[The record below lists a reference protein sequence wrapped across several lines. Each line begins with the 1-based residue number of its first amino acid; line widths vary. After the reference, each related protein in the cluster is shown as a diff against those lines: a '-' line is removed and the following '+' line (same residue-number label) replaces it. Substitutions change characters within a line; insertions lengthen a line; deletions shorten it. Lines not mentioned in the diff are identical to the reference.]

1 MPPLKPAYLQ
11 RISISSRLIL
21 YAQSHANFS
30 TSVPRWPRLRPSA
43 RASRILATS
52 DDIHSNE
59 LDSTPSPS
67 LTASTPPKTSH
78 TKSTTPKTTTSPH
91 KPTQPTK
98 TTPTI
103 PIPQEPL
110 SSSSSSSSSS
120 PSTPKRSAP
129 PNTKPHKET
138 LFTNTLIR
146 QTPSSSLIS
155 TSTTKPQDAQIASAA
170 SFFQQGFQF
179 LYSAESL
186 RHHPKN
192 DHIPEIIILG
202 ASNVGKSSFL
212 NALLGRPGAARVS
225 ARPGKTTLMNAFG
238 LGPLP
243 NIPKGLV
250 RQGEKLPRYS
260 LVLVDTPGY
269 GFKSQASWGDA
280 VWKYIKAR
288 KMLRGAV
295 VLLSSEKRLMDQ
307 DKWLLRTLAEANTRT
322 LVVLTKADKGGGS
335 WTQRCGDMATL
346 VREELRKMSQSVGN
360 GWDEGSG
367 WNPDIHITA
376 AGMDKVPKLGN
387 GGGVGGVRTSILE
400 MAGFDFDLK
409 EREVKKK
416 DETVTY
422 GGPVVSFDDIKWKMG

>member
-1 MPPLKPAYLQ
+1 
-11 RISISSRLIL
+11 
-21 YAQSHANFS
+21 
-30 TSVPRWPRLRPSA
+30 
-43 RASRILATS
+43 
-52 DDIHSNE
+52 
-59 LDSTPSPS
+59 
-67 LTASTPPKTSH
+67 
-78 TKSTTPKTTTSPH
+78 
-91 KPTQPTK
+91 
-98 TTPTI
+98 
-103 PIPQEPL
+103 
-110 SSSSSSSSSS
+110 
-120 PSTPKRSAP
+120 
-129 PNTKPHKET
+129 
-138 LFTNTLIR
+138 
-146 QTPSSSLIS
+146 
-155 TSTTKPQDAQIASAA
+155 
-170 SFFQQGFQF
+170 
-179 LYSAESL
+179 
-186 RHHPKN
+186 
-192 DHIPEIIILG
+192 
-202 ASNVGKSSFL
+202 
-212 NALLGRPGAARVS
+212 
-225 ARPGKTTLMNAFG
+225 MNAFG

-243 NIPKGLV
+243 SIPKGLV

-295 VLLSSEKRLMDQ
+295 VLLSSEKRLMEQ

-360 GWDEGSG
+360 GWEEGSS

-376 AGMDKVPKLGN
+376 AGMDNVPKLGS

-409 EREVKKK
+409 EQEVKKK

-422 GGPVVSFDDIKWKMG
+422 GGPVVSFDDIKWKTG

>member
-1 MPPLKPAYLQ
+1 MPPLKPASLQ
-11 RISISSRLIL
+11 RISHSPRLIL
-21 YAQSHANFS
+21 DPHSQACFS

-43 RASRILATS
+43 RPSRILATS
-52 DDIHSNE
+52 NDIHNNE
-59 LDSTPSPS
+59 LDSTPSPLAS
-67 LTASTPPKTSH
+67 STPLKSSNT
-78 TKSTTPKTTTSPH
+78 TSTTSKTTAPH
-91 KPTQPTK
+91 KPIQPTK
-98 TTPTI
+98 TTLT
-103 PIPQEPL
+103 IPQEP
-110 SSSSSSSSSS
+110 SSS

-146 QTPSSSLIS
+146 QSPSSSPLIT

-192 DHIPEIIILG
+192 EHIPEVIILG

-212 NALLGRPGAARVS
+212 NALVGRPGAARVS

-295 VLLSSEKRLMDQ
+295 VLLSSEKKLMEQ

-360 GWDEGSG
+360 GWEEGSG

-376 AGMDKVPKLGN
+376 AGMDNVPKLGS

-409 EREVKKK
+409 EKEVKKK

-422 GGPVVSFDDIKWKMG
+422 GGPVVSFDDIKWKTG

>member
-1 MPPLKPAYLQ
+1 MPLLKPASLQ
-11 RISISSRLIL
+11 RISTSPRLIL
-21 YAQSHANFS
+21 YPHSHACFT

-43 RASRILATS
+43 RPSRIATS
-52 DDIHSNE
+52 NETHSNE

-67 LTASTPPKTSH
+67 PLATSTPPKSLKNT
-78 TKSTTPKTTTSPH
+78 STTSKPTPSH

-103 PIPQEPL
+103 PTPQEPSPP
-110 SSSSSSSSSS
+110 SS
-120 PSTPKRSAP
+120 PKRSAP

-146 QTPSSSLIS
+146 QTPSSPLIT
-155 TSTTKPQDAQIASAA
+155 TSTTKPQDAHIASAA

-212 NALLGRPGAARVS
+212 NALVGRPGAARVS

-295 VLLSSEKRLMDQ
+295 VLLSSEKRLMEQ

-346 VREELRKMSQSVGN
+346 VRQELRKMSRSVGN
-360 GWDEGSG
+360 GWEEGSG

-376 AGMDKVPKLGN
+376 AGMDNVPKLGS

-409 EREVKKK
+409 EQGVKKK

-422 GGPVVSFDDIKWKMG
+422 GGPVVSFDDIKWKTG

>member
-1 MPPLKPAYLQ
+1 MPLLKPASLQ
-11 RISISSRLIL
+11 RISTSPRLIL
-21 YAQSHANFS
+21 YPHSHACFT

-43 RASRILATS
+43 RPSRIATS
-52 DDIHSNE
+52 NETHSNE

-67 LTASTPPKTSH
+67 PLTASTPPKSLKNT
-78 TKSTTPKTTTSPH
+78 STTS
-91 KPTQPTK
+91 KPTPSHNSTQPTK
-98 TTPTI
+98 TTPTV
-103 PIPQEPL
+103 PTPQAP
-110 SSSSSSSSSS
+110 S
-120 PSTPKRSAP
+120 PSPSPSSPKRSAP

-146 QTPSSSLIS
+146 QTPSSPLIT
-155 TSTTKPQDAQIASAA
+155 TSTTKPQDAHIASAA

-212 NALLGRPGAARVS
+212 NALVGRPGAARVS

-295 VLLSSEKRLMDQ
+295 VLLSSEKRLMEQ

-346 VREELRKMSQSVGN
+346 VRQELRKMSRSVGN
-360 GWDEGSG
+360 GWEEGSG

-376 AGMDKVPKLGN
+376 AGMDNVPKLGS

-409 EREVKKK
+409 EQEVKKK

-422 GGPVVSFDDIKWKMG
+422 GGPVVSFDDIKWKTG

>member
-1 MPPLKPAYLQ
+1 MPPLKPASLQ
-11 RISISSRLIL
+11 SISKSTRLTL
-21 YAQSHANFS
+21 NAHSHTYFT
-30 TSVPRWPRLRPSA
+30 TSAPRWPRLRPSA
-43 RASRILATS
+43 RPSRILATS
-52 DDIHSNE
+52 NDTHSNE
-59 LDSTPSPS
+59 FDSTSTPSQSP
-67 LTASTPPKTSH
+67 LTSSKPPELSNPTS
-78 TKSTTPKTTTSPH
+78 STTKTTTPH
-91 KPTQPTK
+91 KPIQPTK
-98 TTPTI
+98 VTPTI
-103 PIPQEPL
+103 PNPQEP
-110 SSSSSSSSSS
+110 SPS

-146 QTPSSSLIS
+146 QSSSSPLIT

-192 DHIPEIIILG
+192 EHIPEVIILG

-212 NALLGRPGAARVS
+212 NALVGRPGAARVS

-295 VLLSSEKRLMDQ
+295 VLLSSEKKLMEQ

-360 GWDEGSG
+360 GWEEGSG

-376 AGMDKVPKLGN
+376 AGMDNVPKLGS

-409 EREVKKK
+409 EKEVKKK

-422 GGPVVSFDDIKWKMG
+422 GGPVVSFDDIKWKTG

>member
-1 MPPLKPAYLQ
+1 MPPLKPASLQ
-11 RISISSRLIL
+11 RISYSPRLIL
-21 YAQSHANFS
+21 NPQSHACFT

-43 RASRILATS
+43 RPSRILATS
-52 DDIHSNE
+52 NDTLSKE
-59 LDSTPSPS
+59 LDSTLPSP
-67 LTASTPPKTSH
+67 LTASTPLKSSNT
-78 TKSTTPKTTTSPH
+78 TSTTPKTKAPH
-91 KPTQPTK
+91 KSTQPTK
-98 TTPTI
+98 ITPTI
-103 PIPQEPL
+103 PNLQE
-110 SSSSSSSSSS
+110 SS
-120 PSTPKRSAP
+120 PSSTPKRSAP

-146 QTPSSSLIS
+146 QSSSSPLII
-155 TSTTKPQDAQIASAA
+155 TSTTKPQDAQIASAS

-192 DHIPEIIILG
+192 EHIPEVIILG

-212 NALLGRPGAARVS
+212 NALVGRPGAARVS

-295 VLLSSEKRLMDQ
+295 VLLSSEKRLMEQ

-360 GWDEGSG
+360 GWEEGSG

-376 AGMDKVPKLGN
+376 AGMDNVPKLGS

-400 MAGFDFDLK
+400 LAGFDFDLK
-409 EREVKKK
+409 EKEVKKK

-422 GGPVVSFDDIKWKMG
+422 GGPVVSFDDIKWKTG

>member
-1 MPPLKPAYLQ
+1 MPPLKLPSLHCL
-11 RISISSRLIL
+11 SNSSRLIANPHS
-21 YAQSHANFS
+21 YASFS
-30 TSVPRWPRLRPSA
+30 TSLPRWPRLRPSA
-43 RASRILATS
+43 KPSRSILTHNET
-52 DDIHSNE
+52 HSSQ

-67 LTASTPPKTSH
+67 SPAP
-78 TKSTTPKTTTSPH
+78 TKEPTRTTTPSKPIQMI
-91 KPTQPTK
+91 KPTTAIP
-98 TTPTI
+98 
-103 PIPQEPL
+103 PIPNPPEP
-110 SSSSSSSSSS
+110 SK
-120 PSTPKRSAP
+120 PPKRSAP

-138 LFTNTLIR
+138 LFTSTLIR
-146 QTPSSSLIS
+146 QTPLSSPII
-155 TSTTKPQDAQIASAA
+155 TTTTTKPQDAQIASAA

-179 LYSAESL
+179 LYSAEHL

-212 NALLGRPGAARVS
+212 NALVGRPGAARVS

-243 NIPKGLV
+243 KIPRGLV
-250 RQGEKLPRYS
+250 RQGEKPPKYS

-295 VLLSSEKRLMDQ
+295 VLLSSEKKLMEQ

-335 WTQRCGDMATL
+335 WSDRCGDMATL
-346 VREELRKMSQSVGN
+346 LREELRKMSQSVGN
-360 GWDEGSG
+360 GWVEGSG
-367 WNPDIHITA
+367 WNPDIYVTA
-376 AGMDKVPKLGN
+376 AGMDKMPKLGS

-400 MAGFDFDLK
+400 MAGFDFDLQEK
-409 EREVKKK
+409 EVKKK

-422 GGPVVSFDDIKWKMG
+422 GGPVVSFDDIKWKTG

>member
-1 MPPLKPAYLQ
+1 MPPFNPASLQ
-11 RISISSRLIL
+11 RISTSPRLVL
-21 YAQSHANFS
+21 FPQSHACFS

-43 RASRILATS
+43 RPPRILAT
-52 DDIHSNE
+52 SNE

-67 LTASTPPKTSH
+67 SPLTAST
-78 TKSTTPKTTTSPH
+78 TKPTTLKTTTSHH
-91 KPTQPTK
+91 KPTQQTKPT
-98 TTPTI
+98 
-103 PIPQEPL
+103 PQEP
-110 SSSSSSSSSS
+110 SPSS

-146 QTPSSSLIS
+146 QSPSSSPLIT
-155 TSTTKPQDAQIASAA
+155 TSTTKPQDAQIASAS

-192 DHIPEIIILG
+192 DHIPEVIILG

-212 NALLGRPGAARVS
+212 NALAGRPGAARVS

-295 VLLSSEKRLMDQ
+295 VLLSSEKRLMEQ

-335 WTQRCGDMATL
+335 WTRRCDDMATL
-346 VREELRKMSQSVGN
+346 VREELRKMSRSVGN
-360 GWDEGSG
+360 GWEEGSG

-376 AGMDKVPKLGN
+376 AGMDNVPKLGS

-409 EREVKKK
+409 EQQVKKK

-422 GGPVVSFDDIKWKMG
+422 GGPVVSFDDIKSKTG

>member
-1 MPPLKPAYLQ
+1 MPPLKLASLQ
-11 RISISSRLIL
+11 RISHSPRLIL
-21 YAQSHANFS
+21 YPHSQACFS

-43 RASRILATS
+43 RPSRILATS
-52 DDIHSNE
+52 NDTHSNG
-59 LDSTPSPS
+59 LDSTLPSSP
-67 LTASTPPKTSH
+67 LTASTPPKSSNT
-78 TKSTTPKTTTSPH
+78 TSTTSQTSAPH
-91 KPTQPTK
+91 KPIQLTK
-98 TTPTI
+98 TTLT
-103 PIPQEPL
+103 IPQEP
-110 SSSSSSSSSS
+110 SSS

-146 QTPSSSLIS
+146 QSPSSSPLIS

-179 LYSAESL
+179 LYSAQSL

-192 DHIPEIIILG
+192 EHIPEIIILG

-212 NALLGRPGAARVS
+212 NALVGRPGAARVS

-243 NIPKGLV
+243 SIPKGLV

-295 VLLSSEKRLMDQ
+295 VLLSSEKRLMEQ

-346 VREELRKMSQSVGN
+346 VREELRKMSRSVGN
-360 GWDEGSG
+360 GWEEGSG

-376 AGMDKVPKLGN
+376 AGMDNVPKLGS

-409 EREVKKK
+409 EKEVKKK

-422 GGPVVSFDDIKWKMG
+422 GGPVVSFDDIKWKTG

>member
-1 MPPLKPAYLQ
+1 MPPLKPAISQ
-11 RISISSRLIL
+11 RISTSPRLIL
-21 YAQSHANFS
+21 YPHSYACFS

-43 RASRILATS
+43 RPSRILATS
-52 DDIHSNE
+52 NDTHSNE
-59 LDSTPSPS
+59 LDSTAPSSP
-67 LTASTPPKTSH
+67 LTASTPPKSSNT
-78 TKSTTPKTTTSPH
+78 TSTTSKTTSPH
-91 KPTQPTK
+91 KPTQQAK

-103 PIPQEPL
+103 PNLQEP
-110 SSSSSSSSSS
+110 SSSS
-120 PSTPKRSAP
+120 PSSTPKRSAP

-146 QTPSSSLIS
+146 QSSSSPLIT

-192 DHIPEIIILG
+192 EHIPEVIILG

-212 NALLGRPGAARVS
+212 NALVGRLGAARVS

-295 VLLSSEKRLMDQ
+295 VLLSSEKRLMEQ

-346 VREELRKMSQSVGN
+346 VREELRKMSRSVGN
-360 GWDEGSG
+360 GWEEGSG

-376 AGMDKVPKLGN
+376 AGMDNVPKLGS

-409 EREVKKK
+409 EKEVKKK

-422 GGPVVSFDDIKWKMG
+422 GGPVVSFDDIKWKTG

>member
-1 MPPLKPAYLQ
+1 MPPLNPAYLQ
-11 RISISSRLIL
+11 RISHSPRLIL
-21 YAQSHANFS
+21 YPHSHACFT

-43 RASRILATS
+43 RPSRNLATS
-52 DDIHSNE
+52 NDTHSNE

-67 LTASTPPKTSH
+67 PLTASISPTTPN
-78 TKSTTPKTTTSPH
+78 TKPTTPKTTSH
-91 KPTQPTK
+91 KPNQPTK
-98 TTPTI
+98 TTPTV
-103 PIPQEPL
+103 PSLQEPSP
-110 SSSSSSSSSS
+110 SS
-120 PSTPKRSAP
+120 STPKRSAP

-146 QTPSSSLIS
+146 QTPSSSPFIA

-192 DHIPEIIILG
+192 DHIPEVIILG

-212 NALLGRPGAARVS
+212 NALVGRPGAARVS
-225 ARPGKTTLMNAFG
+225 ARPGKTTLINAFG

-295 VLLSSEKRLMDQ
+295 VLLSSEKRLMEQ

-346 VREELRKMSQSVGN
+346 VREELRKMSRSVGN
-360 GWDEGSG
+360 GWEQGSG

-376 AGMDKVPKLGN
+376 AGMDNVPKLGS

-409 EREVKKK
+409 EQQVKKK

-422 GGPVVSFDDIKWKMG
+422 GGPVVSFDDVKWKTG

>member
-1 MPPLKPAYLQ
+1 MPPLKPASLQ
-11 RISISSRLIL
+11 SISHSPRLIL
-21 YAQSHANFS
+21 LPHSHASFT

-43 RASRILATS
+43 RPSRILATS
-52 DDIHSNE
+52 NDTLSNE
-59 LDSTPSPS
+59 LDSTLPSP
-67 LTASTPPKTSH
+67 LTASIPLKSSNTTSI
-78 TKSTTPKTTTSPH
+78 TSKTTSPH

-98 TTPTI
+98 VTPTI
-103 PIPQEPL
+103 PTQEP
-110 SSSSSSSSSS
+110 SPSSS

-146 QTPSSSLIS
+146 QSPSSPLIT

-192 DHIPEIIILG
+192 EHIPEVIILG

-212 NALLGRPGAARVS
+212 NALVGRPGAARVS

-238 LGPLP
+238 LGPIP
-243 NIPKGLV
+243 SIPKGLV

-295 VLLSSEKRLMDQ
+295 VLLSSEKRLMEQ

-360 GWDEGSG
+360 GWEEGSG

-376 AGMDKVPKLGN
+376 AGMDNVPKLGS

-409 EREVKKK
+409 EKEVKKK

-422 GGPVVSFDDIKWKMG
+422 GGPVVSFDDIKWKTG

>member
-1 MPPLKPAYLQ
+1 MPPLKPAILQ
-11 RISISSRLIL
+11 RISYSPRLIL
-21 YAQSHANFS
+21 NPQSHACFT

-43 RASRILATS
+43 RPSRILATS
-52 DDIHSNE
+52 NDTHNNE
-59 LDSTPSPS
+59 LDSTPSSSP
-67 LTASTPPKTSH
+67 LAPPTPPRSSNT
-78 TKSTTPKTTTSPH
+78 TSTTIKPPAPH
-91 KPTQPTK
+91 KPIRSTK
-98 TTPTI
+98 TVATI
-103 PIPQEPL
+103 PYPQDT
-110 SSSSSSSSSS
+110 S
-120 PSTPKRSAP
+120 PSPSFSKRSAP

-146 QTPSSSLIS
+146 QSPSSSPHIT

-192 DHIPEIIILG
+192 EHIPEIIILG

-212 NALLGRPGAARVS
+212 NALVGRPGAARVS

-295 VLLSSEKRLMDQ
+295 VLLSSEKRLMEQ

-346 VREELRKMSQSVGN
+346 VREELRKMSRSVGN
-360 GWDEGSG
+360 GWEEGSG

-376 AGMDKVPKLGN
+376 AGMDNVPKLGS

-409 EREVKKK
+409 EKEVKKK

-422 GGPVVSFDDIKWKMG
+422 GGPVVSFDDIKWKTG

>member
-1 MPPLKPAYLQ
+1 MASPATQ
-11 RISISSRLIL
+11 CKTIIS
-21 YAQSHANFS
+21 H
-30 TSVPRWPRLRPSA
+30 PR
-43 RASRILATS
+43 
-52 DDIHSNE
+52 H
-59 LDSTPSPS
+59 
-67 LTASTPPKTSH
+67 
-78 TKSTTPKTTTSPH
+78 
-91 KPTQPTK
+91 Q
-98 TTPTI
+98 
-103 PIPQEPL
+103 QY
-110 SSSSSSSSSS
+110 
-120 PSTPKRSAP
+120 
-129 PNTKPHKET
+129 
-138 LFTNTLIR
+138 
-146 QTPSSSLIS
+146 
-155 TSTTKPQDAQIASAA
+155 AQIASAA

-212 NALLGRPGAARVS
+212 NALVGRPGAARVS

-243 NIPKGLV
+243 NIPRGLV
-250 RQGEKLPRYS
+250 RQGEKPPRYS

-295 VLLSSEKRLMDQ
+295 VLLSSEKRLMEQ

-335 WTQRCGDMATL
+335 WTQRCGEMATL
-346 VREELRKMSQSVGN
+346 LREELRKMSRSVGN
-360 GWDEGSG
+360 GWAEGSG
-367 WNPDIHITA
+367 WNPDIHVTA
-376 AGMDKVPKLGN
+376 AGMDKVPKLGS

-409 EREVKKK
+409 EKEVKKK

-422 GGPVVSFDDIKWKMG
+422 GGPVVSFDDIKWKT

>member
-1 MPPLKPAYLQ
+1 MK
-11 RISISSRLIL
+11 
-21 YAQSHANFS
+21 
-30 TSVPRWPRLRPSA
+30 
-43 RASRILATS
+43 
-52 DDIHSNE
+52 
-59 LDSTPSPS
+59 
-67 LTASTPPKTSH
+67 
-78 TKSTTPKTTTSPH
+78 
-91 KPTQPTK
+91 
-98 TTPTI
+98 
-103 PIPQEPL
+103 
-110 SSSSSSSSSS
+110 
-120 PSTPKRSAP
+120 
-129 PNTKPHKET
+129 T

-146 QTPSSSLIS
+146 QTPSSPLI
-155 TSTTKPQDAQIASAA
+155 TTTTTKPQDAQIASAA

-212 NALLGRPGAARVS
+212 NALVGRPGAARVS

-243 NIPKGLV
+243 NIPRGLV
-250 RQGEKLPRYS
+250 RQGEKPPRYS

-295 VLLSSEKRLMDQ
+295 VLLSSEKRLMEQ

-335 WTQRCGDMATL
+335 WTQRCGEMATL
-346 VREELRKMSQSVGN
+346 LREELRKMSRSVGN
-360 GWDEGSG
+360 GWAEGSG
-367 WNPDIHITA
+367 WNPDIHVTA
-376 AGMDKVPKLGN
+376 AGMDKVPKLGS

-409 EREVKKK
+409 EKEVKKK

-422 GGPVVSFDDIKWKMG
+422 GGPVVSFDDIKWKT